1 MIFVHPNLTFVP
13 LLLSSTVTGGACN
26 FSSHPTDGEL
36 VQTLKSNQSDFD
48 TLIKMLIEDEDIVR
62 LDDKFVFFREGSSRA
77 VPKERLGVYRTLFA
91 KLRLERGFQRDRDN
105 ALRLIASSGG
115 IFSNSEK
122 SYIYSTTPLV
132 PLVDSLDYVIARDRG
147 DQKPV
152 YKKLHDSWYL
162 YYASW

>member
-1 MIFVHPNLTFVP
+1 MP
-13 LLLSSTVTGGACN
+13 
-26 FSSHPTDGEL
+26 
-36 VQTLKSNQSDFD
+36 
-48 TLIKMLIEDEDIVR
+48 
-62 LDDKFVFFREGSSRA
+62 FRMRGSA
-77 VPKERLGVYRTLFA
+77 FYRTLFA